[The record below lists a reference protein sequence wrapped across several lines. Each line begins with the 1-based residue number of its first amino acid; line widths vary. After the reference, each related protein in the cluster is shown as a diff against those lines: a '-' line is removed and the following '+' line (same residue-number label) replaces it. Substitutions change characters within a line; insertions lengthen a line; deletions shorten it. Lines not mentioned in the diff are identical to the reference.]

1 MSFKTSDSLGSKQ
14 MPLWYLTPMKKL
26 QSRRR
31 KSVPAK
37 SSASQTTASN
47 EVDNYLAS
55 VPEPARTTLN
65 SIRATIRS
73 VVPPETT
80 EGISYMVPMFK
91 YKGLLIGFAALQTHC
106 SLFVTDPSV
115 MQLFTDELK
124 ACDISKGTIRFPADR
139 PLPASLL
146 KKIVKARVA
155 QNEARKKS

>member
-1 MSFKTSDSLGSKQ
+1 
-14 MPLWYLTPMKKL
+14 MPVWYLTPMKKPR
-26 QSRRR
+26 SRSR
-31 KSVPAK
+31 KSAQHK
-37 SSASQTTASN
+37 SSAAQTTASN
-47 EVDNYLAS
+47 EVDKYLAS

-91 YKGLLIGFAALQTHC
+91 YKGLLIGFAALHTHC

-124 ACDISKGTIRFPADR
+124 PYDLSKGTIRFPADK
-139 PLPASLL
+139 PLPNSLL
-146 KKIVKARVA
+146 KKIVKARIA
-155 QNEARKKS
+155 QNESRTKR